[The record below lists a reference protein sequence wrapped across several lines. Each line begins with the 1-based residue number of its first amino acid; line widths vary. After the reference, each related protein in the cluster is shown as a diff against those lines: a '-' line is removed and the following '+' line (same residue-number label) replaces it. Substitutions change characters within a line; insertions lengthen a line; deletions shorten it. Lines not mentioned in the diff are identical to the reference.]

1 VGTKVS
7 VPTPVE
13 PVEEEDNPIKS
24 IGNSNTLGIPGRN
37 KSDKDHA
44 YNVWLFQA
52 HGDLLPGSW
61 VNPEKFKSYV
71 KHHPPKLVFTPDGG
85 WIANPK
91 KRKGRAHGT
100 ARKNGSSKIIPI
112 QRKRE
117 AR

>member
-1 VGTKVS
+1 M
-7 VPTPVE
+7 E
-13 PVEEEDNPIKS
+13 PINDDTAPIKRS
-24 IGNSNTLGIPGRN
+24 GTSTPFGMPGRN

-52 HGDLLPGSW
+52 HGDLLPDSW
-61 VNPEKFKSYV
+61 RNAEKFKSYV

-85 WIANPK
+85 WQVNPK
-91 KRKGRAHGT
+91 KRKGRARGT

-112 QRKRE
+112 ERKRQ